1 MKIHQK
7 DRLTGFLFETAWF
20 QSVPCDARDRVL
32 QDIYER
38 THLPGEVVA
47 RKSEPAASWIGVV
60 EGLLKV
66 SDVHKNGKPIMFT
79 GIPASGWIG
88 EGTILKRELRRYDIV
103 AVSRTRTAHLPSSTF
118 KWLID
123 TCLDFNHVV
132 MGRLNERVAQF
143 IGMMEIDRIDA
154 PVARVARAIGTLYNP
169 ILSPNLAAELPLSQ
183 SELGEMIGV
192 SRQTVSSAL
201 KHLQNEGLVSMRYG
215 HLVILQVGALQNYA
229 EREGEGD

>member
-1 MKIHQK
+1 MNIHK
-7 DRLTGFLFETAWF
+7 NDRLTEFLFETTWF
-20 QSVPCDARDRVL
+20 QSVHADARDRVL
-32 QDIYER
+32 QDVYESA
-38 THLPGEVVA
+38 HLPSEVVA
-47 RKSEPAASWIGVV
+47 RKGERAASWIGVV

-66 SDVHKNGKPIMFT
+66 SDVHRNGKPIIFT
-79 GIPASGWIG
+79 SIPASGWIG

-132 MGRLNERVAQF
+132 MERLNERVSQF
-143 IGMMEIDRIDA
+143 IGMMDIDRIDD

-201 KHLQNEGLVSMRYG
+201 KRLQDEGLLSMRYG
-215 HLVILQVGALQNYA
+215 HVLILQVRALQNYA
-229 EREGEGD
+229 ECEGG

>member
-1 MKIHQK
+1 MKTHRK
-7 DRLTGFLFETAWF
+7 DDLTEFLFETAWF
-20 QSVPCDARDRVL
+20 QSVLGDARDRVL
-32 QDIYER
+32 QDVYES
-38 THLPGEVVA
+38 THLPGEIVA
-47 RKSEPAASWIGVV
+47 RKGEPVASWIGVV

-103 AVSRTRTAHLPSSTF
+103 AVSTTRTAHLPSSTF

-132 MGRLNERVAQF
+132 MERLNERAGQF
-143 IGMMEIDRIDA
+143 IEMMEIDRIDDL
-154 PVARVARAIGTLYNP
+154 VVRVARAIGTLYNP
-169 ILSPNLAAELPLSQ
+169 VLSPNLSTELPLSQ

-201 KHLQNEGLVSMRYG
+201 KRLQTEGLVSMRYG
-215 HLVILQVGALQNYA
+215 YVVILDVRALQNYS
-229 EREGEGD
+229 EGD